1 MLTKRYVLKENITGE
16 DIPNFHTALDVT
28 LTDTHIVFEFDCKNS
43 QFYSAYDTYNAPI
56 WEGDVCEA
64 FICTNGEKDLYF
76 EIEVAPN
83 NTVFLKQMKY
93 LGVGEIEEYDIENN
107 FVDSKVELFE
117 NNYKLRFSVPLDK
130 IGYDKDN
137 GILFNAFRIETEG
150 GIQEKNLLALNPT
163 MCDTFHN
170 NEYFVELK

>member
-16 DIPNFHTALDVT
+16 DIPNFHTELDVT

-83 NTVFLKQMKY
+83 NVVFLKQMKY

-130 IGYDKDN
+130 IGYDKEK